1 MSRAIRRAARANGLA
16 PSGTQRRKVASRPGR
31 HGEVVFAGQTLLRT
45 GNVGSYDWA
54 DAAARTASV
63 DRVRAVFGTDLPDH
77 LRDR

>member
-1 MSRAIRRAARANGLA
+1 M
-16 PSGTQRRKVASRPGR
+16 
-31 HGEVVFAGQTLLRT
+31 VFAGQTLLRT